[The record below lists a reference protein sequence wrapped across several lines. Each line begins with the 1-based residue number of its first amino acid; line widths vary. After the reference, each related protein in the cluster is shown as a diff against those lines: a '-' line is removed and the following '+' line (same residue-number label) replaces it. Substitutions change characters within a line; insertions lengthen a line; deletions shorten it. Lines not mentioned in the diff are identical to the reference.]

1 MTPADH
7 LLSLIEQGHDL
18 MARERSLLL
27 NGEFEGLARLS
38 ADKHGLLASL
48 EAAMARVHGTE
59 PVRTALAALI
69 ADSHRNERIILA
81 ARQGIAAARQGIAAA
96 RRRIETII
104 ATGRGAVAYD
114 RDGSAITSRDDAALK
129 SSSA

>member
-7 LLSLIEQGHDL
+7 LLALVDKGHDL

-27 NGEFEGLARLS
+27 SGEFAGLARLS
-38 ADKHGLLASL
+38 AEKHGLLVSL
-48 EAAMARVHGTE
+48 EEAMGRVRGTRQVRAAI
-59 PVRTALAALI
+59 AALI
-69 ADSHRNERIILA
+69 DDSRRNERIILA
-81 ARQGIAAARQGIAAA
+81 ARQGIGAA

-114 RDGSAITSRDDAALK
+114 RDGAAITSRDDAAQK
-129 SSSA
+129 NSRA